1 MKWALVV
8 GSSGDI
14 GSEVARDLASQGW
27 SIYLHYFKN
36 REKNNELC
44 SVLRQAHPKQDFIQ
58 MQCDLNN
65 KKELDMM
72 INQLFG
78 LDAVVFAQGTTC
90 YGLFHDLKFAALNSM
105 LSMQLTA
112 PLYLLQKVEEKLSQN
127 HFGRIVFIGSVY
139 GGAGSAM
146 EVGYSTIKGAL
157 SSFAA
162 AYSKEIGSL
171 GITINVIAPGAV
183 NTQMNSLFSE
193 KEKNQVDEAIP
204 LGRFA
209 ATTEI
214 SYWVQALLDERA
226 SYLTGETIYVTGGW
240 LK

>member
-1 MKWALVV
+1 MKWALIV

-14 GSEVARDLASQGW
+14 GSEVAHDLAAQGW
-27 SIYLHYFKN
+27 SLYLHYFRN
-36 REKNNELC
+36 REKNDKLC
-44 SVLRQAHPKQDFIQ
+44 ASLQQTYPKQDFIQ
-58 MQCDLNN
+58 LQCDLTS
-65 KKELDMM
+65 KKNLDEM
-72 INQLFG
+72 IEQLFG
-78 LDAVVFAQGTTC
+78 LDAVIFAQGTTC
-90 YGLFHDLKFAALNSM
+90 YGLFHDLKFAELDTM

-112 PLYLLQKVEEKLSQN
+112 PLYLLQRVEKKLAQN

-162 AYSKEIGSL
+162 AYSKEVGSL
-171 GITINVIAPGAV
+171 GITINVVAPGAV
-183 NTQMNSLFSE
+183 DTQMNSLFSKQE
-193 KEKNQVDEAIP
+193 KEQVNEAIP

-209 ATTEI
+209 STSEI
-214 SYWVQALLDERA
+214 SYWVRTIMNERA
-226 SYLTGETIYVTGGW
+226 SYLTGETLYVTGGW